1 MPDSSPAPAHPPG
14 ASTGHG
20 ITPVRAGLVI
30 GALGVVFGDIGTSPL
45 YALRECLAHLPGEV
59 TREAGILGALS
70 LIFWALIFEVTFKYL
85 AFVTRANNR
94 GEGGVFALL
103 ALGHGDRRPVGKTF
117 LAAIVLIGAALLYG
131 DGVITPAISVLGAAE
146 GLESFNP
153 DLARYIPVI
162 ACAILGTLFFVQH
175 KGTHVIAGVFGP
187 TMLVWFAVLGVIG
200 AWHVWQAP
208 QILHALNPIHGFR
221 LLLISPLVSAGLLG
235 AVVLAITGAEALYA
249 DMGHFGRCNIA
260 RAWYFGAL
268 PGLVLNYF
276 GQGAWALTHPDSTTS
291 PFFALVPEGAPRL
304 ALTGLS
310 VVAAIIASQ
319 AMISGVFSLT
329 RQAIQLG
336 YFPRLLVRHTNPDQ
350 QGQIYLP
357 LVNWTVGIGS
367 LLTVAIFKNSSDLA
381 GAYGVA
387 VTGTMVIT
395 TSSFF
400 VVTRRNWRWPLGGSL
415 ALCTAFILFDLA
427 FFGSNLTKLGQGG
440 WFPIAIAVCMVAIMH
455 TWKRGKAEI
464 FQRVYSNEVTE
475 EELVDIARS
484 DHVKRVRGGAVFMAG
499 SGKGTPLVLL
509 HHLKANK
516 VLHETVVL
524 LTIITEE
531 VPSVADAERL
541 AVREI
546 GEGIWRVT
554 GRYGYMESPD
564 VEALMERV
572 RAQGVPIKTSGVI
585 YYFNREMII
594 TGGDTK
600 MWRWQKALYAWM
612 SRNAR
617 PARDYYRIEPS
628 QIIEVGLPVVL

>member
-1 MPDSSPAPAHPPG
+1 MAEPATAPHVHQANPAG
-14 ASTGHG
+14 AA
-20 ITPVRAGLVI
+20 PVRAALVI

-45 YALRECLAHLPGEV
+45 YALRECIDHLPASV
-59 TREAGILGALS
+59 SREAGILGALS
-70 LIFWALIFEVTFKYL
+70 LIFWALMFEVTFKYL
-85 AFVTRANNR
+85 TFVTRANNR

-103 ALGHGDRRPVGKTF
+103 ALGHGEGGGRARRSL
-117 LAAIVLIGAALLYG
+117 LAAIVLLGAALLYG

-153 DLARYIPVI
+153 EFAEHIPLI
-162 ACAILGTLFFVQH
+162 ACIILGTLFFVQQ
-175 KGTHVIAGVFGP
+175 KGTHAIARVFGP
-187 TMLVWFAVLGVIG
+187 MMLTWFAVLGVLG

-208 QILHALNPIHGFR
+208 QVLHALNPLHGAR
-221 LLLISPLVSAGLLG
+221 LLMVSPWVSAALLG

-249 DMGHFGRCNIA
+249 DMGHFGRSNIA

-276 GQGAWALTHPDSTTS
+276 GQGAWALAHPGAGTS
-291 PFFALVPEGAPRL
+291 PFFALVPAGAPRL

-310 VVAAIIASQ
+310 IIAAIIASQ
-319 AMISGVFSLT
+319 AMISGTFSLT

-350 QGQIYLP
+350 RGQIYLP
-357 LVNWTVGIGS
+357 LVNWCIGLGS
-367 LLTVAIFKNSSDLA
+367 ILTVLIFRNSSDLA

-395 TSSFF
+395 TTAFF
-400 VVTRRNWRWPLGGSL
+400 VVTRNHWRWPIAASL
-415 ALCTAFILFDLA
+415 MLCSAFIVFDLA
-427 FFGSNLTKLGQGG
+427 FFGSNLLKILEGG
-440 WFPIAIAVCMVAIMH
+440 WFPIAIAIAMLGVMH
-455 TWKRGKAEI
+455 TWKKGKAEI
-464 FQRVYSNEVTE
+464 FRRVYSNEVTE

-484 DHVKRVRGGAVFMAG
+484 EHVKRVRGGAVFMAG

-524 LTIITEE
+524 LTILTEE
-531 VPSVADAERL
+531 VPSIPDEERL
-541 AVREI
+541 MVREI
-546 GEGIWRVT
+546 GEGIWRVV

-564 VEALMERV
+564 VQDLMERV
-572 RAQGVPIKTSGVI
+572 RAAGVPIKTSGVI

-594 TGGDTK
+594 TGGDTR
-600 MWRWQKALYAWM
+600 MWGWQKTLYGWM

>member
-1 MPDSSPAPAHPPG
+1 MPDLSVPPSSPASSAAHP
-14 ASTGHG
+14 
-20 ITPVRAGLVI
+20 TPVRAALVV

-45 YALRECLAHLPGEV
+45 YALRECLDHLPAAV

-85 AFVTRANNR
+85 TFVTRANNR
-94 GEGGVFALL
+94 GEGGVFALF
-103 ALGHGDRRPVGKTF
+103 ALGHREGRQVRRRV
-117 LAAIVLIGAALLYG
+117 LAGIVLIGAALLYG

-153 DLARYIPVI
+153 EFSRHIPLI
-162 ACAILGTLFFVQH
+162 ACIILGTLFFVQH
-175 KGTHVIAGVFGP
+175 KGTHAIARVFGP
-187 TMLVWFAVLGVIG
+187 TMAIWFAVLGFVG
-200 AWHVWQAP
+200 VWHVWQAP
-208 QILHALNPIHGFR
+208 QVLQALNPVHGLR
-221 LLLISPLVSAGLLG
+221 LLSLSPGVSAALLG

-249 DMGHFGRCNIA
+249 DMGHFGRSNIA

-276 GQGAWALTHPDSTTS
+276 GQGAWALTHPEATTS
-291 PFFALVPEGAPRL
+291 PFFALVPEGTPRL

-310 VVAAIIASQ
+310 IVAAIIASQ
-319 AMISGVFSLT
+319 AMISGTFSLT

-350 QGQIYLP
+350 RGQIYLP
-357 LVNWTVGIGS
+357 LVNWTLGLGS
-367 LLTVAIFKNSSDLA
+367 ILTVAFFRNSSDLA

-395 TSSFF
+395 TTSFF
-400 VVTRRNWRWPLGGSL
+400 VVTRNHWRWPLLGSL
-415 ALCTAFILFDLA
+415 GLCTAFIVFDLG
-427 FFGSNLTKLGQGG
+427 FFSSNLLKLPQGG
-440 WFPIAIAVCMVAIMH
+440 WFPIAIAIGMVAVMH
-455 TWKRGKAEI
+455 TWKKGKAEI
-464 FQRVYSNEVTE
+464 FRRVYSNEVTE

-484 DHVKRVRGGAVFMAG
+484 EHIKRVRGGAVFMAG

-531 VPSVADAERL
+531 IPSVPADEQL
-541 AVREI
+541 TVREI
-546 GEGIWRVT
+546 GEGIWRVV

-564 VEALMERV
+564 VEQLMERV

-594 TGGDTK
+594 PGGDTK
-600 MWRWQKALYAWM
+600 MWRWQKALYGWM